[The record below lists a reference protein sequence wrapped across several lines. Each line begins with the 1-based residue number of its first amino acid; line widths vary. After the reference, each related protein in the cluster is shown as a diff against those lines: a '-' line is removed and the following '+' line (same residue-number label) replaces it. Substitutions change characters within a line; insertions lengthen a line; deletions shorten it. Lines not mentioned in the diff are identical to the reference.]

1 MLETMN
7 EQDKRAIADAGIA
20 PVAMVTGAA
29 VRVGA
34 AIAET
39 LHAQGF
45 RVVIHCRHS
54 RAEAEALA
62 VRLNAARADS
72 AAVLAAALTDLP
84 ALPAFA
90 RAARARKKKSATPV
104 FFTPGIAPFGPA
116 RRARSVRLVVNR
128 SSVSMT
134 VSVSVIVCVGV

>member
-7 EQDKRAIADAGIA
+7 EQDKRAIADRGIA
-20 PVAMVTGAA
+20 PVAMITGAA

-39 LHAQGF
+39 LHAKGF

-62 VRLNAARADS
+62 ASQR
-72 AAVLAAALTDLP
+72 
-84 ALPAFA
+84 
-90 RAARARKKKSATPV
+90 
-104 FFTPGIAPFGPA
+104 GP
-116 RRARSVRLVVNR
+116 RRQRGG
-128 SSVSMT
+128 
-134 VSVSVIVCVGV
+134 VGR